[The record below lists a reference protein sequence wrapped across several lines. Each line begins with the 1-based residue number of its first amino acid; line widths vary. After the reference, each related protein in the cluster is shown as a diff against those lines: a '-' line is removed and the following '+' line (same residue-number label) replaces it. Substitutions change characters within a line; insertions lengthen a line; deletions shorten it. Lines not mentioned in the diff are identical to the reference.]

1 MHITRF
7 LFHYFVLRI
16 FLKLKSAIITNNKMF
31 RSLFFFSWLIWL
43 SQGASVR
50 RHPVGPDQIQTPAP
64 HKTTPCRPWPFCNP
78 EDDFTTTT
86 TRIPPSTKG
95 HTPFRSTGTFSTSK
109 DSIITA
115 STPVLSSQATQHPV
129 STSRS
134 IFTSTQHGLANRT
147 TLSVSSSTSTSSL
160 SSPSSS
166 SSLTTRQSWDKTST
180 SSSLSSSSSSSPL
193 LSTSQSW
200 EKSSASSFLSSSSQS
215 STTTT
220 SSSTYA
226 PTASSLSS
234 TSATTT
240 ITSAEVCY

>member
-1 MHITRF
+1 
-7 LFHYFVLRI
+7 
-16 FLKLKSAIITNNKMF
+16 MF

-43 SQGASVR
+43 SQGASVW
-50 RHPVGPDQIQTPAP
+50 RHPVGPDQIQTPVP
-64 HKTTPCRPWPFCNP
+64 HRTTPCRPWPFCNP

-95 HTPFRSTGTFSTSK
+95 HTPFRSTETFSTSK

-134 IFTSTQHGLANRT
+134 IFTSTQHGLANGT
-147 TLSVSSSTSTSSL
+147 TLSVSRSTSTSSL

-200 EKSSASSFLSSSSQS
+200 EKSSASSLSSSSS
-215 STTTT
+215 SSLSSTTTTTT
-220 SSSTYA
+220 SSSTHA

-234 TSATTT
+234 TLATTT
-240 ITSAEVCY
+240 ITTAEVCY